1 MGNLAVS
8 SIYSDNGQS
17 GAAGV
22 VLRNEGGIE
31 ITHAS
36 TPYIDFHNE
45 AGTTDFG
52 HRLVARTSTVFAYS
66 GNYFCPY
73 GSESLGASS
82 YRWKSVYAKAGNFS
96 DDMEINGALTVGA
109 GAAITG
115 AVTIDGE
122 TAATQTWVTSQG
134 YITGIT
140 AGTGLTGGGTSG
152 TVTLG
157 LTSTYQTYISNGN
170 TAYG

>member
-1 MGNLAVS
+1 M
-8 SIYSDNGQS
+8 
-17 GAAGV
+17 
-22 VLRNEGGIE
+22 
-31 ITHAS
+31 
-36 TPYIDFHNE
+36 
-45 AGTTDFG
+45 
-52 HRLVARTSTVFAYS
+52 
-66 GNYFCPY
+66 
-73 GSESLGASS
+73 
-82 YRWKSVYAKAGNFS
+82 
-96 DDMEINGALTVGA
+96 TVGA

-122 TAATQTWVTSQG
+122 IAATQTWVTSQG